1 MQQLRFDLKD
11 NIDVSIYAKPEY
23 NVLQMNEIKKGLQ
36 ANLNVSIYAKPKYSW
51 MEMEEI
57 RLELLEESTLF

>member
-1 MQQLRFDLKD
+1 
-11 NIDVSIYAKPEY
+11 
-23 NVLQMNEIKKGLQ
+23 MNEIKKGLQ
-36 ANLNVSIYAKPKYSW
+36 DNLNVSIYAKPKYSW